1 MHVGPECMWAGM
13 QGGRCMCAGTCCK
26 SFMSYILE
34 FVFGDILTGPPDL
47 RLLSEKACG
56 IALLG

>member
-1 MHVGPECMWAGM
+1 
-13 QGGRCMCAGTCCK
+13 MCAGTCCK